1 MKIITTTESLCPECL
16 KKIPA
21 HYLVENNNVY
31 LSKTCPEH
39 GPYRTLAWR
48 DAALYEQW
56 QRESIHAPKWKNGA
70 PSSRG
75 CPWDCGLCSEHEG
88 GTCTAVLEVTYRCNM
103 RCPVCFAD
111 SGKETFE
118 PDQAKIR
125 EMYTALLEQNGPC
138 SLQLSGGEPTVRD
151 DLPALVQIGKELGF
165 EHIQVNT
172 NGLRIAADLPYLE
185 QLKAAGADLI
195 YLQFDGLD
203 DEIYEKLRGR
213 KMLEIKLKAIE
224 NCRAVNIGVL
234 LVPTIVPQVN
244 LAEIGRIIDF
254 AREQMPLVKGIHF
267 QPVSYFGRIPF
278 SSPRDEDRATL
289 ADIVKEIEIQT
300 RGEIKVENLI
310 PRKRFDPHC
319 SFSGLFYLHE
329 NGKFQAITRQ
339 NPAEKLRESGLTT
352 VDDFVARANR
362 YTKNYWQL
370 GGDGGMPG
378 REPEAGKLLVRI
390 KNYTLSITGMP
401 FQDVWNLDLGRL
413 KGCCVHVI
421 SSRGQ
426 LVPLCAFHLTS
437 TRGERLYRN
446 G

>member
-1 MKIITTTESLCPECL
+1 M
-16 KKIPA
+16 
-21 HYLVENNNVY
+21 
-31 LSKTCPEH
+31 
-39 GPYRTLAWR
+39 
-48 DAALYEQW
+48 
-56 QRESIHAPKWKNGA
+56 
-70 PSSRG
+70 
-75 CPWDCGLCSEHEG
+75 
-88 GTCTAVLEVTYRCNM
+88 
-103 RCPVCFAD
+103 
-111 SGKETFE
+111 
-118 PDQAKIR
+118 
-125 EMYTALLEQNGPC
+125 
-138 SLQLSGGEPTVRD
+138 D

-172 NGLRIAADLPYLE
+172 NGLRIAEDLPYLE

-195 YLQFDGLD
+195 YLQFDGLN

-370 GGDGGMPG
+370 GGDGGKPG
-378 REPEAGKLLVRI
+378 RESEAGRLLDRI
-390 KNYTLSITGMP
+390 KNTLSITGMP
-401 FQDVWNLDLGRL
+401 FRMSGIWTARPL
-413 KGCCVHVI
+413 KAVVSTI
-421 SSRGQ
+421 SSRKLA
-426 LVPLCAFHLTS
+426 LVRFSIRPAP
-437 TRGERLYRN
+437 GERLYRN